1 MKKSKNFLSFLGIQ
15 ARAILSIL
23 RQTVK
28 LIFVPNLA
36 VAIGFVLIE
45 CVDKDTKATIIII
58 GSGVIAI
65 VGFILS
71 KI

>member
-1 MKKSKNFLSFLGIQ
+1 MLFVKEHIFRRFTIEKESKNLLANI
-15 ARAILSIL
+15 
-23 RQTVK
+23 
-28 LIFVPNLA
+28 LIFVLA

-45 CVDKDTKATIIII
+45 CVDKDAEATIIII